1 MDGEG
6 SNTSWNTKSSLLSDL
21 SLDLEELELQP
32 LIANNNTSL
41 DLTETLDFD
50 IGDILEL
57 SAAEIPTE
65 QKTWYNDQSN
75 YCPDAKQEINFFV
88 DSTQH
93 STHNRLQHVNY
104 DIYSDGAN
112 QPHISDSSGRS
123 FREMPRPICS
133 AGTTGGR
140 PLEMQEEYSITRHVA
155 MDYNGDHQVRTLV
168 SRMRFL
174 IWR

>member
-1 MDGEG
+1 MYTGKQIEIIEMDGEG

-93 STHNRLQHVNY
+93 STHNRLQHMSQYEPINLIFRTVVG
-104 DIYSDGAN
+104 GASVRCHALFAL
-112 QPHISDSSGRS
+112 QEQQVGGPSRCRRS
-123 FREMPRPICS
+123 TALHGMS
-133 AGTTGGR
+133 LWTT
-140 PLEMQEEYSITRHVA
+140 MVTTR
-155 MDYNGDHQVRTLV
+155 
-168 SRMRFL
+168 
-174 IWR
+174 